1 MVMQQMRQNT
11 KWIMLVTA
19 LAFVGLMVFQWGMDL
34 SGRSS
39 QNFTGGQV
47 GEINGEPVTNEQYQT
62 VYRNLYQQTQQQSNE
77 PISAS
82 QTKQLEDQAWQQIV
96 SDRLIQQELARRGI
110 KVSNAEIQQ
119 AARYAPP
126 PEFYNAPQFQ
136 TNGQFDLNKY
146 HQFLA
151 SSGPEVLGQLE
162 SYYRSILPRNK
173 LFEEVAAGTY
183 VTNDQL
189 WRLYVEQHETA
200 SVRYIAFAPD
210 AMVPDGDV
218 TITDAE
224 IQTYYDNHKDDFSRA
239 AQASV
244 NVVAVDRKPTA
255 ADTAAA
261 RQHALDIRKEIVD
274 GANFADVAEQESSD
288 KASAANGGE
297 LGTVTRGQT
306 VPAFDQ
312 AIWNTPVGQISQPIL
327 TQYGY
332 HILQVESRSAD
343 SARVRHIL
351 IPIERT
357 SASEDS
363 LMTEVDSLETLIG
376 KLPLE
381 DAAKDLG
388 LRVRQATLT
397 PQLPMVAGIGNIQN
411 GVDWVFNDASVTGD
425 VSPILESPSYYY
437 AIEIV
442 KKTPARTLSLEEA
455 TPTIRTVLLRQ
466 KKQARTREMALHILD
481 GVKPGTSL
489 DSIARLAKLQVR
501 DAGPFTRFD
510 YVPGLGSGNAA
521 VGTAFGLPIG
531 KISGLVA
538 TQNGFFVMEV
548 TKRTMPDRK
557 DFEAQKA
564 QERSQVIAAMQRQ
577 RINDFL
583 QALHDNAKI
592 VDDRAKV
599 MQASEAQT
607 S

>member
-39 QNFTGGQV
+39 QSFTGGDV
-47 GEINGEPVTNEQYQT
+47 GEVNGEPVTYDQFQT
-62 VYRNLYQQTQQQSNE
+62 VYRNLYQQTQQQSNQ
-77 PISAS
+77 PISTS
-82 QTKQLEDQAWQQIV
+82 QNKKIEDQAWQQIV
-96 SDRLIQQELARRGI
+96 SDRLIQQELQRRGI
-110 KVSNAEIQQ
+110 QVSKAEIQQ

-151 SSGPEVLGQLE
+151 SSGPDVLGQLE
-162 SYYRSILPRNK
+162 AYYRSILPRNK
-173 LFEEVAAGTY
+173 LFQQVAAGAY
-183 VTNDQL
+183 VTEDQL
-189 WRLYVEQHETA
+189 WRLYVEQHEAA
-200 SVRYIAFAPD
+200 SVRYIAMVPD
-210 AMVPDGDV
+210 AMVQDGDV
-218 TITDAE
+218 TLTDAE
-224 IQTYYDNHKDDFSRA
+224 IQTYYQNHKDDFGRP

-244 NVVAVDRKPTA
+244 KVVAVDRRPTA
-255 ADTAAA
+255 ADTLAA
-261 RQHALDIRKEIVD
+261 RQHALDIRKEILG
-274 GANFADVAEQESSD
+274 GASFAEVAAQESSD
-288 KASAANGGE
+288 KSSADQGGE
-297 LGTVTRGQT
+297 LGTVTKGQT

-312 AIWNTPVGQISQPIL
+312 AIWNTPVGKLSEPIL

-332 HILQVESRSAD
+332 HILEVESRSAD
-343 SARVRHIL
+343 SAKVRHIL
-351 IPIERT
+351 IPVDRT

-381 DAAKDLG
+381 DAASDLG

-397 PQLPMVAGIGNIQN
+397 PQLPMVAGVGNIQN

-437 AIEIV
+437 AVEIV

-455 TPTIRTVLLRQ
+455 TPTIRTVLTRQ
-466 KKQARTREMALHILD
+466 KKRERTREMALNILD
-481 GVKPGTSL
+481 GLKPGTSL
-489 DSIARLAKLQVR
+489 DSIARLARLQVR

-531 KISGLVA
+531 QVSGLVE
-538 TQNGFFVMEV
+538 TQNGFFVIEV

-557 DFEAQKA
+557 AFEAQKA
-564 QERSQVIAAMQRQ
+564 QERSQVIAGIQRQ
-577 RINDFL
+577 RVNSFL
-583 QALHDNAKI
+583 QALHDNAQI
-592 VDDRAKV
+592 VDNRSKA
-599 MQASEAQT
+599 MQSSEAAA

>member
-11 KWIMLVTA
+11 KWIMLITA

-39 QNFTGGQV
+39 QKFTGGQV
-47 GEINGEPVTNEQYQT
+47 GEINGEPVTYEQFQT
-62 VYRNLYQQTQQQSNE
+62 VYRNLYQQMQQQSNE
-77 PISAS
+77 PISTS
-82 QTKQLEDQAWQQIV
+82 QNKQIEDQAWQQIV

-183 VTNDQL
+183 VTNEQL

-200 SVRYIAFAPD
+200 SVRYIAFSPD

-224 IQTYYDNHKDDFSRA
+224 IKTYYDNHKDDFGRA
-239 AQASV
+239 AQATV

-255 ADTAAA
+255 ADTTAA
-261 RQHALDIRKEIVD
+261 REHALEIRKEIVD
-274 GANFADVAEQESSD
+274 GGNFADIAEQESSD
-288 KASAANGGE
+288 KASANNGGE

-388 LRVRQATLT
+388 LRVRHATLT

-442 KKTPARTLSLEEA
+442 NKTPARTLSLEEA

-466 KKQARTREMALHILD
+466 KKRARTREMALHILD
-481 GVKPGTSL
+481 AVKPGTSL

-531 KISGLVA
+531 KVSDLVE
-538 TQNGFFVMEV
+538 TPNGFFIMEV

-557 DFEAQKA
+557 DFDAQKA
-564 QERSQVIAAMQRQ
+564 QERSQVIAGLQRQ

>member
-1 MVMQQMRQNT
+1 MIMQQMRQNT

-19 LAFVGLMVFQWGMDL
+19 LAFVGLMVFGWGMDL

-39 QNFTGGQV
+39 QRFTGGDVGQV
-47 GEINGEPVTNEQYQT
+47 NGEPVTYNQFET
-62 VYRNLYQQTQQQSNE
+62 VYRNLYQQTQQQSNQ
-77 PISAS
+77 PISTA
-82 QTKQLEDQAWQQIV
+82 QDKKLQDQAWQQIV
-96 SDRLIQQELARRGI
+96 SDRLIEQELQRRGI
-110 KVSNAEIQQ
+110 HVTDAEIRQ

-136 TNGQFDLNKY
+136 TNGKFDINKY
-146 HQFLA
+146 QQFLA
-151 SSGPEVLGQLE
+151 SSGPDVLSQLE

-173 LFEEVAAGTY
+173 LFEQVAAGAY
-183 VTNDQL
+183 VTDDQL

-200 SVRYIAFAPD
+200 SVRYIAMVPD
-210 AMVPDGDV
+210 AMVSDGDV
-218 TITDAE
+218 NITDAE
-224 IQTYYDNHKDDFSRA
+224 IQTYYQNHKGDFGRP
-239 AQASV
+239 AQATV
-244 NVVAVDRKPTA
+244 KVAGVDRQPTA

-261 RQHALDIRKEIVD
+261 RQHALDVRKEILGGTD
-274 GANFADVAEQESSD
+274 FADVAAQESAD
-288 KASAANGGE
+288 KATADKGGN
-297 LGTVTRGQT
+297 LGTLTRGQT

-312 AIWNTPVGQISQPIL
+312 AIWNTPVGRLSEPIL

-332 HILQVESRSAD
+332 HILQVQSRSGD
-343 SARVRHIL
+343 SAQVRHIL

-363 LMTEVDSLETLIG
+363 LMTEVDSLEVLIG

-388 LRVRQATLT
+388 LRVRETKLT

-411 GVDWVFNDASVTGD
+411 GADWVFNDASVAGD

-437 AIEIV
+437 AVEIV
-442 KKTPARTLSLEEA
+442 TKTPARTLSLDEA

-466 KKQARTREMALHILD
+466 KKRDRARQIALSLLD

-531 KISGLVA
+531 KVSGLVE
-538 TQNGFFVMEV
+538 TPNGFFVMEV

-557 DFEAQKA
+557 DFDAQKA
-564 QERSQVIAAMQRQ
+564 QERSQVIAGLQRQ
-577 RINDFL
+577 RINNFL
-583 QALHDNAKI
+583 QALHDNAQI
-592 VDDRAKV
+592 VDNREKV
-599 MQASEAQT
+599 MQASGTET

>member
-34 SGRSS
+34 SGRSA
-39 QNFTGGQV
+39 QKFTGGDV
-47 GEINGEPVTNEQYQT
+47 GEVNGEAVTYDQFQT

-77 PISAS
+77 PISTS
-82 QTKQLEDQAWQQIV
+82 QNKKIEDQAWQQIV
-96 SDRLIQQELARRGI
+96 SDRLIQQELQRRGI
-110 KVSNAEIQQ
+110 RVSNAEIEQ

-126 PEFYNAPQFQ
+126 PEFYSAPQFQ

-173 LFEEVAAGTY
+173 LFEQVAAGAY
-183 VTNDQL
+183 VTDAQL

-200 SVRYIAFAPD
+200 SVRYIAMAPD
-210 AMVPDGDV
+210 AMVPDADV

-224 IQTYYDNHKDDFSRA
+224 IKTYYENHKDDFGRP

-244 NVVAVDRKPTA
+244 KVVAVDRKPTA

-261 RQHALDIRKEIVD
+261 RQHALEVRKEILG
-274 GANFADVAEQESSD
+274 GADFATVAEQESSD
-288 KASAANGGE
+288 KTTADKGGD
-297 LGTVTRGQT
+297 LGTLTRGQT

-312 AIWNTPVGQISQPIL
+312 AIWKTPVGKLSEPIL

-343 SARVRHIL
+343 SAHVRHIL

-363 LMTEVDSLETLIG
+363 LMTEVDSLEVLIG
-376 KLPLE
+376 KLPL
-381 DAAKDLG
+381 DAAAQDLG

-397 PQLPMVAGIGNIQN
+397 PQLPMVAGIGNIQS
-411 GVDWVFNDASVTGD
+411 GVDWVFNDASVSGD

-442 KKTPARTLSLEEA
+442 NKTPARTLSLEEA

-466 KKQARTREMALHILD
+466 KKRERTREMALNILD

-501 DAGPFTRFD
+501 TAGPFTRFD

-531 KISGLVA
+531 KVSGLVE

-564 QERSQVIAAMQRQ
+564 QERSQVIAGMQRQ
-577 RINDFL
+577 RINAFL
-583 QALHDNAKI
+583 QALHDNATI
-592 VDDRAKV
+592 VDNRTKV
-599 MQASEAQT
+599 MQASGTET